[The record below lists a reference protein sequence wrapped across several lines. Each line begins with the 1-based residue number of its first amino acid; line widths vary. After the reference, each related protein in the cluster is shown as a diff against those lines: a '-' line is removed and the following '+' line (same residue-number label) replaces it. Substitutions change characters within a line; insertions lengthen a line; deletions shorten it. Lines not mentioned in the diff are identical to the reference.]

1 MNLFKI
7 LASGDGS
14 INEPNVSAFLGY
26 LLNPNADHGIR
37 DEFLRKVMGYLY
49 KTNQETARNYMVDK
63 KSRIRDL
70 SANSKFEV
78 KVLLEQAFKSKDTEA
93 KQIVDII
100 ILCYEKTY
108 NQNESLAKLEV
119 ANNNRGELRQ
129 IFLIENKIKGSSSRE
144 NQLIDQY
151 TSTRDT
157 LILLLDKS
165 EDEIEKLISIIF
177 VSPGGSQAQQ
187 QYSKLET
194 DSLKNIPTCH
204 LLWSDES
211 NEDTI
216 VAFLKEIL
224 QKESSGE
231 IDPINDI
238 TKHIIK
244 SFVTFIICG
253 FKSSIEEEL
262 DGKII
267 RDIFLNFP
275 EFKESYPD
283 LFKPLQWDLME
294 SFQDII
300 LKKYNDIS
308 VRHSR
313 SQPVSVFLKQNGKS
327 KKIFDF
333 SRRGEGLKIQLVTYN
348 HELLKSREV
357 ELLQSLSDWGYK
369 NTKVKDF
376 GIELNFDSITCEEA
390 LKILDKLYQLLI

>member
-244 SFVTFIICG
+244 SQ
-253 FKSSIEEEL
+253 
-262 DGKII
+262 
-267 RDIFLNFP
+267 R
-275 EFKESYPD
+275 
-283 LFKPLQWDLME
+283 
-294 SFQDII
+294 
-300 LKKYNDIS
+300 
-308 VRHSR
+308 
-313 SQPVSVFLKQNGKS
+313 
-327 KKIFDF
+327 F
-333 SRRGEGLKIQLVTYN
+333 S
-348 HELLKSREV
+348 
-357 ELLQSLSDWGYK
+357 D
-369 NTKVKDF
+369 
-376 GIELNFDSITCEEA
+376 
-390 LKILDKLYQLLI
+390 